1 MNNDF
6 HQNQNYQN
14 TNEYQFLNNM
24 FFGAKKK
31 ETVKTDDTSSKDLE
45 LVTKMNQ
52 EFAMSLDLKETLNNA
67 LELIIKRINAQAA
80 NIFLIDQKN
89 QSFQCIASKHQ
100 AYLED
105 FEIPITQGVMGKAAI
120 MKKCI
125 RVGDVRKDIRE
136 IAEFYFDLDNKT
148 NFTTYS
154 VLCSPLI
161 VSDECIGVIHC
172 LNKKTNNK
180 LFEENDRKLLETLS
194 GPAALAINNAKM
206 AKDLVDKNRM
216 QKEIEIV
223 GEIQKTLLSQ
233 NKKENFPIAGIN
245 IPAKVVSGDF
255 YNFAKLSDGVYGF
268 GVADVSG
275 KGIKSS
281 LLMSKAS
288 SLYRC
293 LSKTNY
299 SAAELLNILNSEI
312 CETTSRGMFVTM
324 LIGIYDANK
333 KELLLSNAGHDPLIH
348 TKDGKFSNFTEA
360 GPPLGIMPK
369 IKYKETKLKFDD
381 SSMYIFTDGITEIKD
396 PGGNML
402 GADGFQN
409 YIKKYQDKPNN
420 QRLKIMVED
429 IVKSGKIQKDDL
441 TIVVIDSLK

>member
-1 MNNDF
+1 MTTSIVE
-6 HQNQNYQN
+6 NYQKSN
-14 TNEYQFLNNM
+14 KLPIKNM
-24 FFGAKKK
+24 FFGKKK
-31 ETVKTDDTSSKDLE
+31 EIKNEQEDTSSKDLAI
-45 LVTKMNQ
+45 VTQMNQ
-52 EFAMSLDLKETLNNA
+52 EFAKSLDLKETLQNS
-67 LELIIKRINAQAA
+67 LEVIIKRINAQAA
-80 NIFLIDQKN
+80 NIFLIDDKSQT
-89 QSFQCIASKHQ
+89 FQCIASKHQ

-105 FEIPITQGVMGKAAI
+105 FEIPITQGVMGKAAVI
-120 MKKCI
+120 KKCI
-125 RVGDVRKDIRE
+125 RVGDVRKDVRE

-172 LNKKTNNK
+172 LNKKTDNK

-206 AKDLVDKNRM
+206 AKDLVEKNRM
-216 QKEIEIV
+216 HKEIEIV

-255 YNFAKLSDGVYGF
+255 YNFAELSEGVYGF

-293 LSKTNY
+293 LSKTNF
-299 SAAELLNILNSEI
+299 SAAGLLNILNTEI

-324 LIGIYDANK
+324 LIGIYDSNK
-333 KELLLSNAGHDPLIH
+333 KELTLSNAGHEPPLIYS
-348 TKDGKFSNFTEA
+348 KEGNFSNFEEA
-360 GPPLGIMPK
+360 GPPLGIAPK
-369 IKYKETKLKFDD
+369 FKFKETKINFSN

-396 PGGNML
+396 SKGNML
-402 GADGFQN
+402 ESEGFKN
-409 YIKKYQDKPNN
+409 YIKKYQQIPNHE
-420 QRLKIMVED
+420 RLNKIIED
-429 IVKSGKIQKDDL
+429 IIKSGRIQKDDL
-441 TIVVIDSLK
+441 TIVVVDGD